1 VLGVNTYIVPCSE
14 AQGFSRVFIVDP
26 GGDADFII
34 EKTEDSE
41 VAGIV
46 LTHGHFDHCGA
57 VKELK
62 KRYKN
67 APLCI
72 HKGDLA
78 YTGKTAYDTH
88 REDFLK
94 LGALYLIDELQD
106 SFYDFPEA
114 DIVFDTDEV
123 LSFAPEWRL
132 IHTSG
137 HSPGSICLYHTS
149 GHLLSGDTLFASGI
163 GRTDLRGGSFEQLQ
177 KSLERLFELPGSTKV
192 YPGHGEFTSIDREK
206 LFHEKCGF

>member
-1 VLGVNTYIVPCSE
+1 MLGVNTYIVPCSAE
-14 AQGFSRVFIVDP
+14 KVFSRVFIVDP
-26 GGDADFII
+26 GGDANLII
-34 EKTEDSE
+34 KKTENSE
-41 VAGIV
+41 IAGIV

-62 KRYKN
+62 SRYPK

-88 REDFLK
+88 REDFLR
-94 LGALYLIDELQD
+94 LGALYLIDELKD
-106 SFYDFPEA
+106 AFYNFPEV
-114 DIVFDTDEV
+114 DIVFDTDDV
-123 LSFAPEWRL
+123 LSFAPEWSC

-137 HSPGSICLYHTS
+137 HSPGSICLYHKS
-149 GHLLSGDTLFASGI
+149 GRLLSGDTLFASGF

-177 KSLERLFELPGSTKV
+177 KSLARLFELPDDTKV
-192 YPGHGEFTSIDREK
+192 YPGHGGFTSIGREK
-206 LFHEKCGF
+206 SVF

>member
-1 VLGVNTYIVPCSE
+1 MNTYIVPCSA

-34 EKTEDSE
+34 EKAQDFDI
-41 VAGIV
+41 AAII

-57 VKELK
+57 VKALK
-62 KRYKN
+62 KRYKE

-72 HKGDLA
+72 HAGDRA
-78 YTGKTAYDTH
+78 YTGTTAYDTH
-88 REDFLK
+88 REDFLR
-94 LGALYLIDELQD
+94 LGALYLIDELKD
-106 SFYDFPEA
+106 AFYDFPEA
-114 DIVFDTDEV
+114 DIVFDKDDA
-123 LSFAPEWRL
+123 LSFAPEWSL

-137 HSPGSICLYHTS
+137 HSPGSICLYHKS

-177 KSLERLFELPGSTKV
+177 KSLARLFELPGTTKV
-192 YPGHGEFTSIDREK
+192 YPGHGGFTTIDREK
-206 LFHEKCGF
+206 LFQEKYGF